1 MLEIMD
7 AARPFLGWLHEHL
20 LPVVFLT
27 SLVDATGLPF
37 PGRAML
43 VAAGIA
49 AAGHRDVVM
58 LVMTGVTGAL
68 LGDHLLYALGRRRGP
83 RLLALYCR
91 LSLGS
96 VRCVENTLAC
106 FRRFGALAVLVGRF
120 STSVRLF
127 AAVLAGSGEI
137 SYRRFILLD
146 LIGSLVYMTLWIGLG
161 AAFGAVV
168 LEQVGRP
175 LQAIL
180 LLGPAALVAV
190 LLYRLYRRRRYG
202 AASRELI
209 RFTE

>member
-1 MLEIMD
+1 MD

-27 SLVDATGLPF
+27 SLIDATGLPF

-49 AAGHRDVVM
+49 AAGHRDVVV

-161 AAFGAVV
+161 AVFGAVV

-202 AASRELI
+202 AASRDLI

>member
-1 MLEIMD
+1 MD

-27 SLVDATGLPF
+27 SLIDAMGLPF

-49 AAGHRDVVM
+49 AAGHRDVVL
-58 LVMTGVTGAL
+58 LVMTGVAGAL
-68 LGDHLLYALGRRRGP
+68 LGDHLLYALGRQRGP

-120 STSVRLF
+120 STGVRLF

-137 SYRRFILLD
+137 SYWRFLLLD
-146 LIGSLVYMTLWIGLG
+146 LIGSLVYMSLWIVLG
-161 AAFGAVV
+161 AAFGTVV

-202 AASRELI
+202 APSRELI

>member
-1 MLEIMD
+1 MD

>member
-1 MLEIMD
+1 MD

-27 SLVDATGLPF
+27 SLIDATGLPF

-49 AAGHRDVVM
+49 AAGHRDVVV

-96 VRCVENTLAC
+96 ARCVENTLAC
-106 FRRFGALAVLVGRF
+106 FRRFGALAVLIGRF

-137 SYRRFILLD
+137 RYRRFILLD
-146 LIGSLVYMTLWIGLG
+146 VIGSLVYMTLWITLG

-175 LQAIL
+175 LQALL

-202 AASRELI
+202 AASRDLI

>member
-1 MLEIMD
+1 MD

-27 SLVDATGLPF
+27 SLIDATGLPF
-37 PGRAML
+37 PGRAIL

-49 AAGHRDVVM
+49 AAGHRDVVV

-96 VRCVENTLAC
+96 ARCVENTLAC
-106 FRRFGALAVLVGRF
+106 FRRFGALAVLIGRF

-137 SYRRFILLD
+137 RYRRFILLD
-146 LIGSLVYMTLWIGLG
+146 LIGSLVYMSLWITLG

-202 AASRELI
+202 AASRDLI

>member
-1 MLEIMD
+1 MD
-7 AARPFLGWLHEHL
+7 TARPFLGWLHEHL

-27 SLVDATGLPF
+27 SLIDATGLPF

-49 AAGHRDVVM
+49 AAGHRDVV
-58 LVMTGVTGAL
+58 VFVVTGVTGAL

-146 LIGSLVYMTLWIGLG
+146 LIGSLIYMTLWIGLG

-180 LLGPAALVAV
+180 LLGPAALAAV

-202 AASRELI
+202 AASRDLI

>member
-1 MLEIMD
+1 MD

-27 SLVDATGLPF
+27 SLIDATGLPF

-49 AAGHRDVVM
+49 AAGHRDVVV

-137 SYRRFILLD
+137 PYRRFILLD
-146 LIGSLVYMTLWIGLG
+146 LVGSVVYMTLWITLG

-202 AASRELI
+202 AASRDLI

>member
-1 MLEIMD
+1 
-7 AARPFLGWLHEHL
+7 
-20 LPVVFLT
+20 
-27 SLVDATGLPF
+27 
-37 PGRAML
+37 
-43 VAAGIA
+43 
-49 AAGHRDVVM
+49 
-58 LVMTGVTGAL
+58 MTGVTGAL

-106 FRRFGALAVLVGRF
+106 FRRFGAFAVLVGRF

-146 LIGSLVYMTLWIGLG
+146 LIGSLIYMTLWIGLG

-180 LLGPAALVAV
+180 LLGPAALAAV

-202 AASRELI
+202 AASRDLI

>member
-1 MLEIMD
+1 MD

-27 SLVDATGLPF
+27 SLIDATGLPF

-49 AAGHRDVVM
+49 AAGHRDVAV

-168 LEQVGRP
+168 LEQVGRA
-175 LQAIL
+175 LQSIL

>member
-1 MLEIMD
+1 MD

-27 SLVDATGLPF
+27 SLIDATGLPF
-37 PGRAML
+37 PGRAIL

-49 AAGHRDVVM
+49 AAGHRDVVV
-58 LVMTGVTGAL
+58 LVITGVTGAL

-96 VRCVENTLAC
+96 ARCVENTLAC
-106 FRRFGALAVLVGRF
+106 FRRFGALAVLIGRF

-137 SYRRFILLD
+137 RYRRFILLD
-146 LIGSLVYMTLWIGLG
+146 LIGSLVYMSLWITLG
-161 AAFGAVV
+161 AAFGAMV

-175 LQAIL
+175 LQALL

-202 AASRELI
+202 AASRDLI

>member
-1 MLEIMD
+1 MLEIME

-27 SLVDATGLPF
+27 SLIDATGLPF

>member
-1 MLEIMD
+1 MD

-27 SLVDATGLPF
+27 SLIDATGLPF
-37 PGRAML
+37 PGRAIL

-49 AAGHRDVVM
+49 AAGHRDVVV
-58 LVMTGVTGAL
+58 LVITGVTGAL

-96 VRCVENTLAC
+96 ARCVENTLAC
-106 FRRFGALAVLVGRF
+106 FRRFGALAVLIGRF

-137 SYRRFILLD
+137 RYRRFILLD
-146 LIGSLVYMTLWIGLG
+146 LIGSLVYMSLWISLG

-202 AASRELI
+202 AASRDLI

>member
-27 SLVDATGLPF
+27 SLIDATGLPF

-49 AAGHRDVVM
+49 AAGHRDVVV

-146 LIGSLVYMTLWIGLG
+146 LIGSLIYMTLWIGLG

-202 AASRELI
+202 AASRDLI

>member
-1 MLEIMD
+1 MD

-20 LPVVFLT
+20 LPVMFLT
-27 SLVDATGLPF
+27 SLIDATGLPF
-37 PGRAML
+37 PGRAIL

-49 AAGHRDVVM
+49 AAGHRDVVV

-96 VRCVENTLAC
+96 ARCVENTLAC
-106 FRRFGALAVLVGRF
+106 FGRF

-137 SYRRFILLD
+137 RYRRFILLD
-146 LIGSLVYMTLWIGLG
+146 LIGSLVYMSLWITLG

-175 LQAIL
+175 LQALL

-202 AASRELI
+202 AASRDLI

>member
-1 MLEIMD
+1 
-7 AARPFLGWLHEHL
+7 
-20 LPVVFLT
+20 
-27 SLVDATGLPF
+27 
-37 PGRAML
+37 
-43 VAAGIA
+43 
-49 AAGHRDVVM
+49 
-58 LVMTGVTGAL
+58 L

-146 LIGSLVYMTLWIGLG
+146 LIGSLIYMTLWIGLG

-180 LLGPAALVAV
+180 LLGPAALAAV

-202 AASRELI
+202 AASRDLI

>member
-27 SLVDATGLPF
+27 SLIDATGLPF

-91 LSLGS
+91 LSPGS

>member
-1 MLEIMD
+1 MD
-7 AARPFLGWLHEHL
+7 AVRPFLGWLHDHL
-20 LPVVFLT
+20 LPVVFVT
-27 SLVDATGLPF
+27 SLIDATGLPF

-49 AAGHRDVVM
+49 AAGHRDVVL

-106 FRRFGALAVLVGRF
+106 FRRFGPLAVLVGRF
-120 STSVRLF
+120 STGVRLF

-146 LIGSLVYMTLWIGLG
+146 LIGSLVYMTLWITLG
-161 AAFGAVV
+161 AAFGAAV
-168 LEQVGRP
+168 LDRVGQP

-190 LLYRLYRRRRYG
+190 LLYRLLRRWRYG
-202 AASRELI
+202 AASRDLI